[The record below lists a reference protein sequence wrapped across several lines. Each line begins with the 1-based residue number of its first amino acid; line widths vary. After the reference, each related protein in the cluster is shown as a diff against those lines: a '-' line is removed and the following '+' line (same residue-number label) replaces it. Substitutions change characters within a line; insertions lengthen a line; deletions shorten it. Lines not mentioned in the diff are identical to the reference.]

1 MPNTDDSTAD
11 NGEPSLD
18 QLSQAFAEAMGR
30 KSQGPDPNA
39 KVVGAQEGGPE
50 SKLVDDV
57 APDSEPDANDAC
69 PISPQ
74 SVLEAILFVGHPD
87 DTPITSR
94 SVAALLRGVEPSEI
108 DALVVSLNEDY
119 TEQRIPLQIESVGA
133 GYRLGLGEEFDH
145 VRQRFY
151 GRVREAR
158 LSRAAIDVLAVVA
171 YNQPVT
177 RQFVDDLVGGN
188 SGRIL
193 NQLVR
198 RQLLAQTTPE
208 GQPRQKQYVTTDRF
222 LALFGL
228 SHLHD
233 LPRSDEPE

>member
-1 MPNTDDSTAD
+1 MPNTDDSNPH

-30 KSQGPDPNA
+30 KPLGPDPITEVA
-39 KVVGAQEGGPE
+39 DARDVGSE
-50 SKLVDDV
+50 SKHDDEV
-57 APDSEPDANDAC
+57 AADSEPDANDAC
-69 PISPQ
+69 PISPK
-74 SVLEAILFVGHPD
+74 SVLESILFVGHPD

-94 SVAALLRGVEPSEI
+94 SVATLLRGVEPSEI

-119 TEQRIPLQIESVGA
+119 AKQRIPLQIESVGA
-133 GYRLGLGEEFDH
+133 GYRLNLSEECDH

-151 GRVREAR
+151 GRIREVR

-177 RQFVDDLVGGN
+177 RQFVDDLVGGG

-193 NQLVR
+193 SQLVR
-198 RQLLAQTTPE
+198 RQLLSQHTPDE
-208 GQPRQKQYVTTDRF
+208 QPRKKQYVTTDRF
-222 LALFGL
+222 LALFEL
-228 SHLHD
+228 SDLLD